1 MNQTV
6 NNPELKYRLLSD
18 FKHFEDHMN
27 GEANSPIHKIRQ
39 DAISVFD
46 KLGFPVKKMEEWKY
60 TNLNTVTKNEYRQIL
75 IPQTNK
81 ITEDDLKN
89 LHLPEVNG
97 NLLVLVN
104 GRFSSRLSKIV
115 TVQDGVFIGS
125 FAEGY
130 GKHHDLI
137 MKHFAKY
144 ADYKNHSMVALNT
157 AFASDG
163 VFVYL
168 PKGKILEEPVVIV
181 NIADSR
187 EENTL
192 LQPRN
197 LFVLDEN
204 SSANI
209 SEITFSVGEK
219 PSLNNS
225 VTEIFVAPNAR
236 LDHHRIQNDGHNA
249 YQVNT
254 TEVNQAKDS
263 YYSSTVIS
271 WGGALLRNDLSTLLA
286 GENGET
292 HFFGLY
298 LLDGREHVDNHTLAD
313 HAVPNC
319 YSNELYKGIMGGE
332 STGVFNGKIM
342 VRQDAQKTNA
352 YQSNNNILLS
362 DNATINTKPQ
372 LEIFADDVKC
382 SHGATIGQLDE
393 DAMFYL
399 RSRGLGEKD
408 AKNLLLYAFASDV
421 LDSIKVD
428 SIRDYVTDMCHK
440 KIAESIG

>member
-1 MNQTV
+1 MDQTV
-6 NNPELKYRLLSD
+6 NNPELKYQLLSD

-39 DAISVFD
+39 DAISVFET
-46 KLGFPVKKMEEWKY
+46 LGFPIKKMEEWKY
-60 TNLNTVTKNEYRQIL
+60 TNLNTVTKNQYRQIL

-81 ITEDDLKN
+81 ITEEDLQR
-89 LHLPEVNG
+89 LHLPELNG
-97 NLLVLVN
+97 NVLVLFN

-115 TVQDGVFIGS
+115 SQQEGVFIGS
-125 FAEGY
+125 FADGY
-130 GKHHDLI
+130 GKHHDLV

-144 ADYKNHSMVALNT
+144 ADYKNHSMTALNT
-157 AFASDG
+157 AFANDG
-163 VFVYL
+163 IFIHV
-168 PKGKILEEPVVIV
+168 PKGKIVEEPVTII

-187 EENTL
+187 EENIL

-197 LFVLDEN
+197 LFILEE
-204 SSANI
+204 SSSISI
-209 SEITFSVGEK
+209 SEITFSIGEK

-225 VTEIFVAPNAR
+225 VTEISVAPNAR
-236 LDHHRIQNDGHNA
+236 LDHHRIQNESHNA

-254 TEVNQAKDS
+254 TQVDQAKDS
-263 YYSSTVIS
+263 CYSSTVIS
-271 WGGALLRNDLSTLLA
+271 WGGALLRNDLNAYLG

-298 LLDGREHVDNHTLAD
+298 LLDGTEHVDNHTLAD

-319 YSNELYKGIMGGE
+319 FSNELYKGIMGGE

-362 DNATINTKPQ
+362 DSATINTKPQ

-393 DAMFYL
+393 NAMFYL
-399 RSRGLGEKD
+399 RSRGLSLKD

-421 LDSIKVD
+421 LDSINVEQIK
-428 SIRDYVTDMCHK
+428 DYVTGMCHK
-440 KIAESIG
+440 KIDESIG

>member
-1 MNQTV
+1 MESV
-6 NNPELKYRLLSD
+6 NNPELKYQLLSD

-39 DAISVFD
+39 DAISVFE

-60 TNLNTVTKNEYRQIL
+60 TNLNTVTKNHYRQIL
-75 IPQTNK
+75 IPQTSK

-89 LHLPEVNG
+89 IPLPEGNL

-104 GRFSSRLSKIV
+104 GRYSSRLSNII
-115 TVQDGVFIGS
+115 TENDGVYIGS
-125 FAEGY
+125 FASAY
-130 GKHHDLI
+130 GKSHELI
-137 MKHFAKY
+137 IKHFAKY

-163 VFVYL
+163 VFVHI
-168 PKGKILEEPVVIV
+168 PKNVNVDEPIVVV
-181 NIADSR
+181 NIADSS
-187 EENTL
+187 EDNIL

-197 LFVLDEN
+197 LFILDEGA
-204 SSANI
+204 SANI
-209 SEITFSVGEK
+209 TEITVTKGDN
-219 PSLNNS
+219 PSLNNT
-225 VTEIFVAPNAR
+225 VTEISVAPNSR
-236 LDHHRIQNDGHNA
+236 LEHYRIQNDGHNA

-254 TEVNQAKDS
+254 TEINQEKDS

-271 WGGALLRNDLSTLLA
+271 WGGSLIRNDLNTYL
-286 GENGET
+286 GGDNGES

-298 LLDGREHVDNHTLAD
+298 LLDGKEHVDNHTLAD

-319 YSNELYKGIMGGE
+319 FSNELYKGIMGGN

-342 VRQDAQKTNA
+342 VRKDAQRTNA

-372 LEIFADDVKC
+372 LEIYADDVKC

-393 DAMFYL
+393 SAMFYL

-421 LDSIKVD
+421 LDSIKAEP
-428 SIRDYVTDMCHK
+428 IREYVTGMCHS
-440 KIAESIG
+440 KIDESIS

>member
-1 MNQTV
+1 MESV
-6 NNPELKYRLLSD
+6 NNPELKYQLLSD

-39 DAISVFD
+39 DAISVFE

-60 TNLNTVTKNEYRQIL
+60 TSLNTVTKHHYRQIL
-75 IPQTNK
+75 IPQTSK
-81 ITEDDLKN
+81 ITEEDLNKIP
-89 LHLPEVNG
+89 LPEG
-97 NLLVLVN
+97 DSNLLVLVN
-104 GRFSSRLSKIV
+104 GRYSERLSRVI
-115 TVQDGVFIGS
+115 TEQNGVYIGS
-125 FAEGY
+125 FASAY
-130 GKHHDLI
+130 GKNHELI
-137 MKHFAKY
+137 MNHFAKY
-144 ADYKNHSMVALNT
+144 ADYKRHSMVALNT

-163 VFVYL
+163 VFIHI
-168 PKGKILEEPVVIV
+168 PKNTIINESVVIL

-187 EENTL
+187 EDNIL

-197 LFVLDEN
+197 LFILDEGAT
-204 SSANI
+204 ANI
-209 SEITFSVGEK
+209 TEITATLGEN
-219 PSLNNS
+219 PSLNNT
-225 VTEIFVAPNAR
+225 VTEISVAPNAR
-236 LDHHRIQNDGHNA
+236 LEHYRIQNDGHNA

-254 TEVNQAKDS
+254 TEVNQTKDS

-271 WGGALLRNDLSTLLA
+271 WGGALLRNDLNALLN
-286 GENGET
+286 GDNGET

-298 LLDGREHVDNHTLAD
+298 LLDDKEHVDNHTLAD

-319 YSNELYKGIMGGE
+319 FSNELYKGIMGGD

-393 DAMFYL
+393 NAMFYL

-421 LDSIKVD
+421 LDSIKAD
-428 SIRDYVTDMCHK
+428 SIREYVAGMCHS
-440 KIAESIG
+440 KIDESIS